1 MRLLSAASLESSGS
15 LLARASARLSRP
27 EPASR
32 SGFSLAHDDCPFL
45 SSHYEVTVP
54 DLPLQHLAGPS
65 SGPLARGS
73 LLVPVCPGIGDLNAA
88 CPLPWF
94 ESLDPGLASDPASPS
109 GLAPPDHCVPPIC
122 DRKAHLP
129 KQPDVRC
136 SPPSRYAAGGSSLRI
151 RYCFGGWLFLKPLGT
166 DSIVLPRRH
175 KSQ

>member
-1 MRLLSAASLESSGS
+1 MRSLFPTCLFNASL
-15 LLARASARLSRP
+15 
-27 EPASR
+27 
-32 SGFSLAHDDCPFL
+32 
-45 SSHYEVTVP
+45 
-54 DLPLQHLAGPS
+54 DLPQVG
-65 SGPLARGS
+65 LARGS

-166 DSIVLPRRH
+166 DSILSLADPKVNRVLR
-175 KSQ
+175 S